1 MQKDPKT
8 QKRAVAIHDISCV
21 GKCSLT
27 VALPVL
33 SAAGVETS
41 VLPTALLSTHTG
53 GFEGYTYLDLT
64 DEMLPI
70 ARHWQTLGLKV
81 DAFYTGFLGSES
93 QTDLVCGIID
103 MLADRDTLIFTD
115 PVMGDNGRLY
125 ASYRPTFPEKMKKL
139 CRRSHILTPNLTEAC
154 LLTGTEYRGNGY
166 GMEYISDILRK
177 LALFGAGTCVVTGVS
192 LEKGTLG
199 AAYFD
204 AKTGKEGYAFSENVN
219 GMFHGAGDVFASALL
234 GAILNG
240 KTVEDSVRIA
250 LDLTVGSIRRTHAA
264 GTDTRFGLDFEHG
277 ISDYARAVFGG

>member
-93 QTDLVCGIID
+93 QTDLVCGILD
-103 MLADRDTLIFTD
+103 MLADR
-115 PVMGDNGRLY
+115 
-125 ASYRPTFPEKMKKL
+125 E
-139 CRRSHILTPNLTEAC
+139 
-154 LLTGTEYRGNGY
+154 LL
-166 GMEYISDILRK
+166 
-177 LALFGAGTCVVTGVS
+177 
-192 LEKGTLG
+192 
-199 AAYFD
+199 
-204 AKTGKEGYAFSENVN
+204 
-219 GMFHGAGDVFASALL
+219 AGDLVVLL
-234 GAILNG
+234 
-240 KTVEDSVRIA
+240 
-250 LDLTVGSIRRTHAA
+250 
-264 GTDTRFGLDFEHG
+264 
-277 ISDYARAVFGG
+277 

>member
-1 MQKDPKT
+1 M
-8 QKRAVAIHDISCV
+8 KRIVTIQDLSCV
-21 GKCSLT
+21 GKCSL
-27 VALPVL
+27 AAAIPVI
-33 SAAGVETS
+33 SAAGVECCGI
-41 VLPTALLSTHTG
+41 PTALLSNHTG
-53 GFEGYTYLDLT
+53 FSSFYIRDLT
-64 DEMLPI
+64 DELEPI
-70 ARHWQTLGLKV
+70 AAQLKKLGV
-81 DAFYTGFLGSES
+81 SFDAVYTGYIANSG
-93 QTDLVCGIID
+93 QMDIISG
-103 MLADRDTLIFTD
+103 LIDRLRGEDALIFID

-277 ISDYARAVFGG
+277 LSDYARAVFGG